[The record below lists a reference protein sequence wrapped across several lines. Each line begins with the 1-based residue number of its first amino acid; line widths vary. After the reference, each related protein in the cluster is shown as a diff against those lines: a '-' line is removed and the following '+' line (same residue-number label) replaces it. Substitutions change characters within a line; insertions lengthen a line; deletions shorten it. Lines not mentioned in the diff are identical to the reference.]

1 MIGSIPSVTSTGSSG
16 TRRGGRKKSVKP
28 GASIKAGGGG
38 RKAAGPVSREKTEPI
53 RSWTFA
59 PKPKFTRCFS
69 ADKYFMVERIKEP
82 AMSILE
88 YVSDLVIVAYLPGV
102 EEKEDIQLK
111 IHGDI
116 LEISARGK
124 DTSGVKEY
132 AKEMLLPFMVDPGK
146 MKTHFQNNI
155 LEIKLCEKKE
165 EKR

>member
-1 MIGSIPSVTSTGSSG
+1 
-16 TRRGGRKKSVKP
+16 
-28 GASIKAGGGG
+28 
-38 RKAAGPVSREKTEPI
+38 
-53 RSWTFA
+53 
-59 PKPKFTRCFS
+59 
-69 ADKYFMVERIKEP
+69 
-82 AMSILE
+82 
-88 YVSDLVIVAYLPGV
+88 VSDLVIVAYLPGV